1 MIGMDWDQKRITFG
15 KLAKNVMNQ
24 NERDPLLEE
33 LEERISEGP
42 VVFTPDEE
50 FLERLKEK
58 KEVQK
63 TVDKN
68 VNNC

>member
-1 MIGMDWDQKRITFG
+1 MIGMDWDQKKIIFG
-15 KLAKNVMNQ
+15 KLVKNAMNQ
-24 NERDPLLEE
+24 NEKDPLLDE
-33 LEERISEGP
+33 LEERILEGP
-42 VVFTPDEE
+42 IVFTPDEE

-58 KEVQK
+58 EKVQE

>member
-1 MIGMDWDQKRITFG
+1 
-15 KLAKNVMNQ
+15 MNQ

-33 LEERISEGP
+33 LEERIAEGP

>member
-1 MIGMDWDQKRITFG
+1 MPNK
-15 KLAKNVMNQ
+15 
-24 NERDPLLEE
+24 DPLLEE

-58 KEVQK
+58 EEVQE

>member
-1 MIGMDWDQKRITFG
+1 MTSTSGGSVLTTIGDIMPK
-15 KLAKNVMNQ
+15 K
-24 NERDPLLEE
+24 DPLLEE

-58 KEVQK
+58 EEVQE
-63 TVDKN
+63 TVDNN

>member
-1 MIGMDWDQKRITFG
+1 
-15 KLAKNVMNQ
+15 MNQ

-33 LEERISEGP
+33 LEERIAEGP

-63 TVDKN
+63 TVDNN